1 MSLSETDKK
10 ILQRLQTNLP
20 LTHRPFLD
28 LADELDLDEDLVI
41 ERIKAMVEGK
51 YVRRLAP
58 IINTQAVGNSATLA
72 AMQVPDDR
80 IDDVAEVI
88 NGYSG
93 VSHNYLRKGK
103 NKELPLNI
111 WFTMSASS
119 QEKLEENLKAKN
131 KTGESVSVHSL
142 WHRRQSTKFNG
153 VSYPIQRGAE
163 AVYSE
168 KGRAETGAL

>member
-1 MSLSETDKK
+1 MALGEIDKK

-28 LADELDLDEDLVI
+28 LANELDLDEDLVI

-72 AMQVPDDR
+72 AMQVPEDR
-80 IDDVAEVI
+80 IDDVAGII

-111 WFTMSASS
+111 WFTMSAPS
-119 QEKLEENLKAKN
+119 QEKLEENIKEIEDS
-131 KTGESVSVHSL
+131 TGFKVRML
-142 WHRRQSTKFNG
+142 PTTKKFKIG
-153 VSYPIQRGAE
+153 VKFKIY
-163 AVYSE
+163 
-168 KGRAETGAL
+168 

>member
-1 MSLSETDKK
+1 MELSETDRK

-28 LADELDLDEDLVI
+28 LAKELGLEEDLII
-41 ERIKAMVEGK
+41 EKVKSMIENK
-51 YVRRLAP
+51 YVRRIAP

-72 AMQVPDDR
+72 AMQVSEDK
-80 IDDVAEVI
+80 IEEVSQII

-111 WFTMSASS
+111 WFTMSAPS
-119 QEKLEENLKAKN
+119 QEKLEENIKEIETR
-131 KTGESVSVHSL
+131 TGFDVRML
-142 WHRRQSTKFNG
+142 PTTKKFKIG
-153 VSYPIQRGAE
+153 VKFKIA
-163 AVYSE
+163 
-168 KGRAETGAL
+168 

>member
-1 MSLSETDKK
+1 MSLSKIDKK

-28 LADELDLDEDLVI
+28 IAKELELDEDLVL
-41 ERIKAMVEGK
+41 ERITAMIEGK

-80 IDDVAEVI
+80 IDEVAEVI

-111 WFTMSASS
+111 WFTMSAPS
-119 QEKLEENLKAKN
+119 QEQLEGYIKEIEDR
-131 KTGESVSVHSL
+131 TGFDVRML
-142 WHRRQSTKFNG
+142 PTTKKFKIG
-153 VSYPIQRGAE
+153 VKFKIC
-163 AVYSE
+163 
-168 KGRAETGAL
+168 

>member
-1 MSLSETDKK
+1 MSLSDIDKK

-28 LADELDLDEDLVI
+28 LANELDLDEDLVI

-58 IINTQAVGNSATLA
+58 IINTQAIGNSATLA
-72 AMQVPDDR
+72 AMQVPDDK

-111 WFTMSASS
+111 WFTMSAPT
-119 QEKLEENLKAKN
+119 QEKLEENIKEIETR
-131 KTGESVSVHSL
+131 TGFEVRML
-142 WHRRQSTKFNG
+142 PTTKKFKIG
-153 VSYPIQRGAE
+153 VKFKIC
-163 AVYSE
+163 
-168 KGRAETGAL
+168 

>member
-1 MSLSETDKK
+1 MALSEIDKK
-10 ILQRLQTNLP
+10 ILQRLQSNLP

-28 LADELDLDEDLVI
+28 LAKELELDEDLII
-41 ERIKAMVEGK
+41 ERVRAMIEGK

-72 AMQVPDDR
+72 AMQVPDDEIER
-80 IDDVAEVI
+80 VSEII

-111 WFTMSASS
+111 WFTMSAPS
-119 QEKLEENLKAKN
+119 QEELEENIREIEAR
-131 KTGESVSVHSL
+131 TGFDVRML
-142 WHRRQSTKFNG
+142 PTTKKFKIG
-153 VSYPIQRGAE
+153 VRFKIY
-163 AVYSE
+163 
-168 KGRAETGAL
+168 

>member
-1 MSLSETDKK
+1 MPLSEIDKK

-20 LTHRPFLD
+20 LTHRPFID
-28 LADELDLDEDLVI
+28 LAKELELDEDLVI
-41 ERIKAMVEGK
+41 ERVKAMIEGK

-72 AMQVPDDR
+72 AMQVPDDK

-93 VSHNYLRKGK
+93 VSHNYLRKGR

-111 WFTMSASS
+111 WFTMSAPS
-119 QEKLEENLKAKN
+119 QEELEGNIKEIEER
-131 KTGESVSVHSL
+131 TGFDVRML
-142 WHRRQSTKFNG
+142 PTTKKFKIG
-153 VSYPIQRGAE
+153 VKFKIY
-163 AVYSE
+163 
-168 KGRAETGAL
+168 